1 MINLLTD
8 DLPRTVT
15 VDHNSY
21 MIYTDFRDYIEL
33 QQMIM
38 DGVDDYA
45 IVNYIC
51 DLYMNEKPDDLK
63 ECVRAINVFMKGNVD
78 GSKNDSHDGSFNG
91 KKASRFAFSY
101 KYDAPYIIGAFLEC
115 YGIDLMTCEYMHWWK
130 FNALFDSLNE
140 NTELKKRIAYRMMD
154 ISKIKNKDEK
164 KRIRRI
170 QKQIAIPVVNVMSDE
185 DIANAF

>member
-8 DLPRTVT
+8 DLPMTVLIG
-15 VDHNSY
+15 HKKY
-21 MIYTDFRDYIEL
+21 KIYTDFRDYVEL

-38 DGVDDYA
+38 DGVDDYV

-51 DLYMNEKPDDLK
+51 DLYMNEKPSDLK
-63 ECVRAINVFMKGNVD
+63 ECVRAINAFMKGNVD
-78 GSKNDSHDGSFNG
+78 GNREISNDNSVNV

-140 NTELKKRIAYRMMD
+140 NTELKKRITYRMMD

-170 QKQIAIPVVNVMSDE
+170 QKQIAIPVANVMSDE

>member
-1 MINLLTD
+1 
-8 DLPRTVT
+8 
-15 VDHNSY
+15 
-21 MIYTDFRDYIEL
+21 
-33 QQMIM
+33 
-38 DGVDDYA
+38 
-45 IVNYIC
+45 
-51 DLYMNEKPDDLK
+51 
-63 ECVRAINVFMKGNVD
+63 
-78 GSKNDSHDGSFNG
+78 
-91 KKASRFAFSY
+91 
-101 KYDAPYIIGAFLEC
+101 
-115 YGIDLMTCEYMHWWK
+115 MTCEYMHWWK